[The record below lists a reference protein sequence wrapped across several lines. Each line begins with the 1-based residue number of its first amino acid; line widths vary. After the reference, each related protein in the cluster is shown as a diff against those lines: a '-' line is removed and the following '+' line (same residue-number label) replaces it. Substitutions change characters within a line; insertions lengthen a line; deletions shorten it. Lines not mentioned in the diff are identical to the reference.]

1 MFADKPFFMNS
12 FHGVSSRKPRPGS
25 LKLKFG
31 KARGLVPAVAS
42 VFPKRPHQFCQAH
55 YLRNLATPLADADTA
70 FKSEV
75 RKSVRDQV
83 GSLIRQEAMAGDG
96 PNGVLTVTGIL
107 PELSADPPL
116 PPSAASEGLGRE
128 RSDTAKAD
136 ELVNHLLAH
145 TRYLLTLK
153 GRPPFRLA
161 GLELY
166 ERLQRIVGL
175 SFDLLTHRLDLRLA
189 KLYQGLKEALAP
201 FAQTY
206 AELQQGA
213 VWLRDIADILAL
225 SAEPGWRVQN
235 KLRVT

>member
-1 MFADKPFFMNS
+1 VPTHPCR
-12 FHGVSSRKPRPGS
+12 HG
-25 LKLKFG
+25 
-31 KARGLVPAVAS
+31 
-42 VFPKRPHQFCQAH
+42 
-55 YLRNLATPLADADTA
+55 
-70 FKSEV
+70 
-75 RKSVRDQV
+75 
-83 GSLIRQEAMAGDG
+83 
-96 PNGVLTVTGIL
+96 
-107 PELSADPPL
+107 PPL
-116 PPSAASEGLGRE
+116 KVWGVE

-161 GLELY
+161 GLEIY

-175 SFDLLTHRLDLRLA
+175 SFDLLTHRLDLRLV

-213 VWLRDIADILAL
+213 VWLRDIADISPSLLSLA
-225 SAEPGWRVQN
+225 GVQN